1 MMSHTFKIVAVDGGA
16 ASGKSSTSKILSE
29 RLNMLYVNTGS
40 HYRSLTWAVLQAGIE
55 PENENAV
62 NAYLETIPIG
72 TEIHTRE
79 AKITLESRVLGDEI
93 RSEAV
98 NNAVSIVA
106 AIPAVR
112 QFLLTHQRG
121 YADLAKKNGF
131 EGLIM
136 EGRDIGSVIFPEADF
151 RFFMFA
157 DEAERARRRALEGQ
171 VDSIQKRDQLDKQR
185 KTAPLTCPEGAI
197 KIDSTHMTLEE
208 VAEKMHNIIQTGKNI
223 ATEPHKS

>member
-1 MMSHTFKIVAVDGGA
+1 MGKSFILVTVDGGA

-29 RLNMLYVNTGS
+29 RLKLLYVNTGS
-40 HYRSLTWAVLQAGIE
+40 HYRSLTWAVLQAGIQ
-55 PENENAV
+55 PEDDASV
-62 NAYLETIPIG
+62 SAYLETIPIG
-72 TEIHTRE
+72 AIIEGRE
-79 AKITLESRVLGDEI
+79 ARITLESKVLGDEI

-106 AIPAVR
+106 AIPEVR
-112 QFLLTHQRG
+112 QFLLRHQRG
-121 YADLAKKNGF
+121 YADLAKESGF
-131 EGLIM
+131 DGLIM
-136 EGRDIGSVIFPEADF
+136 EGRDIGSIIFPDADF

-197 KIDSTHMTLEE
+197 KIDTTHLTLEK
-208 VAEKMHNIIQTGKNI
+208 VAQKMQDIVQIGNNMTN
-223 ATEPHKS
+223 EPHKS